1 MKTPFVHYSVVADQ
15 NIGSEEKPVWIRV
28 TATGVVRDTPR
39 KLGIIFQQN
48 HQLLPCSRLVLAR
61 YDPIW
66 I

>member
-28 TATGVVRDTPR
+28 TATGVVRDTPH

-48 HQLLPCSRLVLAR
+48 HQLLPCSRLVRAR
-61 YDPIW
+61 YDPIL

>member
-1 MKTPFVHYSVVADQ
+1 MKTPFVHYVVEADK
-15 NIGSEEKPVWIRV
+15 NIGSEEKPVWDRV
-28 TATGVVRDTPR
+28 RVSGVVRDTPR

-48 HQLLPCSRLVLAR
+48 HQLLLCSRLVFAR